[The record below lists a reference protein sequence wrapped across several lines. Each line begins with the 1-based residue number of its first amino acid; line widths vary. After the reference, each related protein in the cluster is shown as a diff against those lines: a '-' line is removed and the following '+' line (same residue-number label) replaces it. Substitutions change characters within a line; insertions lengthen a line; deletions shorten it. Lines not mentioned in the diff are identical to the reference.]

1 MIRLAPLFLL
11 TALASLPVAAQGPL
25 YTREVQVPAAGW
37 VRVPLDLSTLPR
49 LAPDAA
55 DLHVLDP
62 RGGEVPR
69 RVVHLLPQVQRV
81 PLQVVGAEPR
91 ADRWTVRLDAGPA
104 PLLHQRLLLQLAPS
118 RPVAAVELQGSRDGE
133 SWHPLASSALVP
145 SEGGFASLFYP
156 PTEDRYLRLTSPGAP
171 AGPAVAVAEV
181 EAVRGPSLSDVHG
194 KEDCAPGRPG
204 VTVCQIPLPA
214 GDVVARRLTVD
225 LQDGAGAGGAEI
237 GYRLYEPR
245 QARWR
250 LLAEGVWRRGGAR
263 TGHLLLEEPRRL
275 RGGMLRLE
283 IFAPGGSPPA
293 LAGHGLELAAPA
305 VVFRATAAGAYKLAY
320 GGLTPGRP
328 LSASLPAEARMAW
341 RRAGPEKEGPS
352 QPLAAGAPRP
362 PSWRDRPF
370 LASWN
375 VIAPAARAGAL
386 VRLEIADPVYAA
398 ARADLGDLRLVT
410 EGKGGEHEIPY
421 ARWSPPD
428 PARVAEEKD
437 LKVEGET
444 PQQDGRSREG
454 SGTAE
459 ISLPASG
466 LPLTEL
472 QITGAG
478 GEADPSRIGSFTV
491 IYAAPSPIRARRRER
506 TAVPRQSWRCATE
519 PPLPCRQTVGLAGPA
534 FSLLDLRLD
543 GIEGTGD
550 RPGLDVAVWRRRDV
564 LLFYWPEEGTEG
576 RVRLLAGSGSLR
588 PPVYDLQA
596 AGPAL
601 LSRSWQPAAVDLVA
615 AASSQ
620 GPRWGRWVRPFLL
633 LAAAAAL
640 LLLLRR
646 ILPDV

>member
-1 MIRLAPLFLL
+1 M
-11 TALASLPVAAQGPL
+11 
-25 YTREVQVPAAGW
+25 QVPAAGW

-49 LAPDAA
+49 LAPDAV

-69 RVVHLLPQVQRV
+69 RVVHLLPQIRRV
-81 PLQVVGAEPR
+81 PLQVAGAGSR
-91 ADRWTVRLDAGPA
+91 ADRWTILLDAGAA

-118 RPVAAVELQGSRDGE
+118 RPLGAVELEGSRDGE

-156 PTEDRYLRLTSPGAP
+156 PTEDRYLRLTSPGAA

-204 VTVCQIPLPA
+204 VAVCQIPLPA

-225 LQDGAGAGGAEI
+225 LQDRTGEAGGAAEI

-250 LLAEGVWRRGGAR
+250 LLSEGVWRRGGAR

-293 LAGHGLELAAPA
+293 LAGHGLDLAAPA
-305 VVFRATAAGAYKLAY
+305 VVFRAAAAGAYKLAY

-328 LSASLPAEARMAW
+328 LSASPPAEARMAW

-352 QPLAAGAPRP
+352 QPLAAGAPRL

-375 VIAPAARAGAL
+375 VIAPAARAGSL
-386 VRLEIADPVYAA
+386 VRLEIADLVYPA
-398 ARADLGDLRLVT
+398 ARADLGDLRLVI
-410 EGKGGEHEIPY
+410 EGKGGEREIPY

-428 PARVAEEKD
+428 PARVVEETD
-437 LKVEGET
+437 VRIDEGTGEGE
-444 PQQDGRSREG
+444 GRRAGE
-454 SGTAE
+454 SGTVE
-459 ISLPASG
+459 ISLPAAG

-472 QITGAG
+472 QLTGAG
-478 GEADPSRIGSFTV
+478 GGTDPSRIGSFAV
-491 IYAAPSPIRARRRER
+491 VYAAPSPIRARRREQTAAPRR
-506 TAVPRQSWRCATE
+506 TWRCTPE
-519 PPLPCRQTVGLAGPA
+519 PPLPCRQTVGLEGPA
-534 FSLLDLRLD
+534 LSLLDLRLE
-543 GIEGTGD
+543 GIASAGE
-550 RPGLDVAVWRRRDV
+550 RPGLDVAAWRRRDV
-564 LLFYWPEEGTEG
+564 LLFYWPEEGG
-576 RVRLLAGSGSLR
+576 IVRLLAGSGSLR
-588 PPVYDLQA
+588 PPAYDLQN
-596 AGPAL
+596 AGTAL
-601 LSRSWQPAAVDLVA
+601 LSRTWQPAAVDLA
-615 AASSQ
+615 AAVSSQ

-633 LAAAAAL
+633 LAATAAL